1 MCEQKL
7 SNLNLANSNLPQEKD
22 LHFMEQYWPTIYFTI
37 SGNVYD
43 DMTQDV
49 VTAMTEK
56 ALKSGI
62 NFIDTA
68 PWYGQGLSEKRLG
81 VALKNIPR
89 DKYFIATKV
98 SETHKTANRGKLF
111 YTIPLT
117 STCQFTLFQNTKNI
131 EFFKYFSN

>member
-1 MCEQKL
+1 
-7 SNLNLANSNLPQEKD
+7 
-22 LHFMEQYWPTIYFTI
+22 
-37 SGNVYD
+37 
-43 DMTQDV
+43 MTQDV

-117 STCQFTLFQNTKNI
+117 STCQFTLFQHIKNN
-131 EFFKYFSN
+131 EFFKSFSNCQDKLFNFT

>member
-1 MCEQKL
+1 MNQ
-7 SNLNLANSNLPQEKD
+7 
-22 LHFMEQYWPTIYFTI
+22 
-37 SGNVYD
+37 NV
-43 DMTQDV
+43 V
-49 VTAMTEK
+49 SEMTEK

-98 SETHKTANRGKLF
+98 SKPHKIAAAIYSIQISCTVSE
-111 YTIPLT
+111 I
-117 STCQFTLFQNTKNI
+117 
-131 EFFKYFSN
+131 

>member
-1 MCEQKL
+1 M
-7 SNLNLANSNLPQEKD
+7 
-22 LHFMEQYWPTIYFTI
+22 TIYFTI

-117 STCQFTLFQNTKNI
+117 STCQFTLFQNTKNN
-131 EFFKYFSN
+131 EFFKVSY

>member
-1 MCEQKL
+1 MNQ
-7 SNLNLANSNLPQEKD
+7 
-22 LHFMEQYWPTIYFTI
+22 
-37 SGNVYD
+37 NV
-43 DMTQDV
+43 V
-49 VTAMTEK
+49 SEMTEK

-98 SETHKTANRGKLF
+98 SFACFRVISHGYRSF
-111 YTIPLT
+111 VV
-117 STCQFTLFQNTKNI
+117 
-131 EFFKYFSN
+131 

>member
-1 MCEQKL
+1 
-7 SNLNLANSNLPQEKD
+7 
-22 LHFMEQYWPTIYFTI
+22 
-37 SGNVYD
+37 
-43 DMTQDV
+43 MTQDV

-98 SETHKTANRGKLF
+98 SETHKTANRRELF

-117 STCQFTLFQNTKNI
+117 STCQFTLLHNI
-131 EFFKYFSN
+131 DNNSLSESFNYFCNSKGK